1 MTGMPNDTQI
11 RGRILLIRQGDVILR
26 SVEEIPQDAEQ
37 ITKRMEFGST
47 VLEPGRV
54 MVKGETG
61 HTHTLE
67 GVKTYLNRIKGEIYV
82 EVTLPTTLKHEEHPN
97 VIVEPGKYV
106 IYTIQDFV
114 RGRRPLD

>member
-37 ITKRMEFGST
+37 VAKRMEFGNT
-47 VLEPGRV
+47 VLEPERV
-54 MVKGETG
+54 LVRGETG
-61 HTHTLE
+61 HTHVLE
-67 GVKTYLNRIKGEIYV
+67 KVKPYINRIKGEVYV
-82 EVTLPTTLKHEEHPN
+82 EVTIPTTLKHEEHPN
-97 VIVEPGKYV
+97 VDVPTGKYIV
-106 IYTIQDFV
+106 YAVQDFV